1 MKITKKH
8 YKVFK
13 KEFLKWVKH
22 FGLYGNRYYFQ
33 HKNVNIKNAFAYCI
47 FPDDYDDRVFTIGL
61 PKRTRTRHSMTDI
74 RKVAFHEAMEVLLY
88 RIRFL
93 AGCRYPQQA
102 DIDDEIHNLVR
113 IFENCVFRGMGE
125 TRKNEPTKED

>member
-8 YKVFK
+8 YKVFR
-13 KEFLKWVKH
+13 KEFMRWVKH
-22 FGLYGNRYYFQ
+22 FGLYGNEYYFQ
-33 HKNVNIKNAFAYCI
+33 RKTTGRKGTLAYCI
-47 FPDDYDDRVFTIGL
+47 FPTDYDDRIFTIGITE
-61 PKRTRTRHSMTDI
+61 KTRLWYSMTDI
-74 RKVAFHEAMEVLLY
+74 RKAAFHEAMEVLLY

-113 IFENCVFRGMGE
+113 IFENRMFDK
-125 TRKNEPTKED
+125 RKK